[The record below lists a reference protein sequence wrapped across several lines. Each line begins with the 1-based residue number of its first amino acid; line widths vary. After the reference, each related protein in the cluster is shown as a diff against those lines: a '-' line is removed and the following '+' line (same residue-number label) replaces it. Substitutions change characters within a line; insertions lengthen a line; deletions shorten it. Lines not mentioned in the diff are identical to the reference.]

1 MKEYPF
7 LFVFI
12 VISSCYAQ
20 KRAVMI
26 PEVDNKMTVSNSGKY
41 YLETFKDSYYMILK
55 SFYSNGNI
63 KRKGI
68 NTLSE

>member
-1 MKEYPF
+1 
-7 LFVFI
+7 
-12 VISSCYAQ
+12 
-20 KRAVMI
+20 MI